1 MSEKCCSTAL
11 LIGIS
16 IAETPSSRIISVALP
31 CVRPVVPK
39 PGIVMPVIPLRS
51 SPRMSK
57 AFTATSS
64 ASVESSPP
72 DMPTVRCL
80 HPVASR
86 RCTSPA
92 ACMEDISS
100 QRDARPSESEG
111 TNGVGSMVRMR
122 QSLTSGITVC
132 AHRIVLYG
140 CVPSSFS
147 ENVCIY
153 LRSSISRSKSVSA
166 MERSCLRENLF
177 SEASMRPSSAIM
189 ALPENTRSV
198 DDSPAPADA

>member
-31 CVRPVVPK
+31 CVRPVVSEAGHCYARYPF
-39 PGIVMPVIPLRS
+39 
-51 SPRMSK
+51 
-57 AFTATSS
+57 A
-64 ASVESSPP
+64 VESEDVESLYCHEQCERGVKSP

-140 CVPSSFS
+140 CASSFS

>member
-1 MSEKCCSTAL
+1 MSYVGEVL
-11 LIGIS
+11 FHRLVDWYLH
-16 IAETPSSRIISVALP
+16 SRDSEQPHYFGGVAV
-31 CVRPVVPK
+31 C
-39 PGIVMPVIPLRS
+39 
-51 SPRMSK
+51 
-57 AFTATSS
+57 
-64 ASVESSPP
+64 ASGGSEAGHCYARYPFAVESEDVESLYCHEQCERGVKSP

-111 TNGVGSMVRMR
+111 TNGVWIMVRMR

-140 CVPSSFS
+140 CALFVFGKRLHISAVVHKPLK
-147 ENVCIY
+147 VCVGHGEKLSAREPLFGGQY
-153 LRSSISRSKSVSA
+153 ASVLGDYGIA
-166 MERSCLRENLF
+166 RKHKVGR
-177 SEASMRPSSAIM
+177 
-189 ALPENTRSV
+189 
-198 DDSPAPADA
+198 